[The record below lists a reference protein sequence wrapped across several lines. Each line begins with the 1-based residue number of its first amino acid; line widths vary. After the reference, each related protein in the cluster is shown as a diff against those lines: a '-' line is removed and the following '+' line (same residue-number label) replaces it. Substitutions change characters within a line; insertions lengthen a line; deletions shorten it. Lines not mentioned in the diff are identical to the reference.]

1 MFLLWI
7 SEPGSRA
14 ELGSVS
20 AVCNRQYNPRS
31 NNLVAVGFTTR
42 PYVGGMGLFPPGPTL
57 FLGLLLL
64 SDFFPE
70 SVLAHES
77 VEIEDAVQM
86 VCFVF
91 QRLGE

>member
-1 MFLLWI
+1 MPSLVR
-7 SEPGSRA
+7 SRQ
-14 ELGSVS
+14 SVVVS
-20 AVCNRQYNPRS
+20 ITRRA
-31 NNLVAVGFTTR
+31 TTR
-42 PYVGGMGLFPPGPTL
+42 LPVGLRLVYMWAGWGYFPPGPTL
-57 FLGLLLL
+57 LLGLSLL

>member
-1 MFLLWI
+1 MPSLVRSRQSVVVSITRGATTWLPWGLRLVHMWADGAISPGRTLL
-7 SEPGSRA
+7 
-14 ELGSVS
+14 
-20 AVCNRQYNPRS
+20 
-31 NNLVAVGFTTR
+31 
-42 PYVGGMGLFPPGPTL
+42 
-57 FLGLLLL
+57 LGLSLL

>member
-1 MFLLWI
+1 MPSLVRSRQSAIVSITRRATTWLPGVYDSSIYWRDGAISPGRTLL
-7 SEPGSRA
+7 
-14 ELGSVS
+14 
-20 AVCNRQYNPRS
+20 
-31 NNLVAVGFTTR
+31 
-42 PYVGGMGLFPPGPTL
+42 
-57 FLGLLLL
+57 LGLLLL

>member
-31 NNLVAVGFTTR
+31 NNLVA
-42 PYVGGMGLFPPGPTL
+42 GGLRLVHMWAGWGYSPPGRTL
-57 FLGLLLL
+57 LLGLSLL

-70 SVLAHES
+70 IVLAHES